1 MKKSD
6 SVVVNDGSGR
16 RRFIRVGA
24 AFLLTQSAVTQAQ
37 DDAQNFRTDCDSQ
50 GYGGQKNAEAAG
62 NDSDSGASADRP
74 GCGRRLPLTQLDNNS
89 PGPAVTNEVT
99 NEVTNAATNA
109 ATNKVPAKNVS
120 AGRVR
125 VTTIK
130 A

>member
-24 AFLLTQSAVTQAQ
+24 AFLLAQSAAARAQ

-50 GYGGQKNAEAAG
+50 GYSGQKNAEAAG
-62 NDSDSGASADRP
+62 NDSDTGATADRP
-74 GCGRRLPLTQLDNNS
+74 GCGRRLPLTQLNDRKTS
-89 PGPAVTNEVT
+89 PVATRPAASKKISVT
-99 NEVTNAATNA
+99 
-109 ATNKVPAKNVS
+109 K
-120 AGRVR
+120 
-125 VTTIK
+125 IK